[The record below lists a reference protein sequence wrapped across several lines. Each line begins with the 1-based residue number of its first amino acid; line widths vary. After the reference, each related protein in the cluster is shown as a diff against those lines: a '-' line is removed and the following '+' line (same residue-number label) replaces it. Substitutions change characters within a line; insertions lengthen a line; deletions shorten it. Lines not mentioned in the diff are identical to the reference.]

1 MLDLY
6 NELPNLLKT
15 LRDQRSQLEKIIQL
29 EPMNEA
35 QRIGI
40 EECRRQLKSVVII
53 LRQFSK
59 EGYN

>member
-15 LRDQRSQLEKIIQL
+15 LRDQRRQLEKIILL

-40 EECRRQLKSVVII
+40 E
-53 LRQFSK
+53 
-59 EGYN
+59 

>member
-6 NELPNLLKT
+6 DELPGLLKT

-29 EPMNEA
+29 KPMNET

-40 EECRRQLKSVVII
+40 EECCRQLKTVQQI
-53 LRQFSK
+53 LMQFSK
-59 EGYN
+59 EGDN

>member
-6 NELPNLLKT
+6 NELLNLLKT

-40 EECRRQLKSVVII
+40 EECRRQLKTVVII
-53 LRQFSK
+53 LQQFSK
-59 EGYN
+59 EGDN

>member
-40 EECRRQLKSVVII
+40 EECRRQLKTVVII
-53 LRQFSK
+53 LQQFSK
-59 EGYN
+59 EGDN

>member
-6 NELPNLLKT
+6 DELPELLKT

-59 EGYN
+59 EGDN

>member
-6 NELPNLLKT
+6 DELSNLLKT
-15 LRDQRSQLEKIIQL
+15 LRDQRSQLEKIIRMKPL
-29 EPMNEA
+29 NEV

-59 EGYN
+59 EGDN